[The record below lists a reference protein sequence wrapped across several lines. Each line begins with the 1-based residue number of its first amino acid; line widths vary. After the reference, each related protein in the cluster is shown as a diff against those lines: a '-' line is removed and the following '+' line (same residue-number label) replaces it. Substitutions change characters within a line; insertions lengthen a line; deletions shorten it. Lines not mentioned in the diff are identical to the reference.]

1 MRRLLEILF
10 AILLLILLF
19 PFFLMAVIVVQ
30 IDSPGPI
37 IFRQVRIGK
46 GGRKFTLYKLRTM
59 KKGAN
64 GSFPPHTQ
72 VNDPRFS
79 PVCRFIRATCIDEV
93 PQLWNIL
100 KGDMSF
106 VGPRPELP
114 KIVKTYDEEQKNVLK
129 FEPGLFGISQLV
141 LREGVDYRK
150 KLIIENAYYPHRTL
164 LKDFTIT
171 FLTPFVIVDNALGK
185 ILGHN
190 GKKTAYT
197 NTSWFRFII
206 RHNGD
211 KSISEVIKK
220 VVNEE
225 NADSTFSDTN
235 AMRNSG

>member
-1 MRRLLEILF
+1 LRRLLEILF

-19 PFFLMAVIVVQ
+19 PFFLIAVIVVQ

-114 KIVKTYDEEQKNVLK
+114 KIVKTYDEEQKNVPQN
-129 FEPGLFGISQLV
+129 FSQ
-141 LREGVDYRK
+141 R
-150 KLIIENAYYPHRTL
+150 
-164 LKDFTIT
+164 
-171 FLTPFVIVDNALGK
+171 IVND
-185 ILGHN
+185 
-190 GKKTAYT
+190 
-197 NTSWFRFII
+197 
-206 RHNGD
+206 D
-211 KSISEVIKK
+211 K
-220 VVNEE
+220 
-225 NADSTFSDTN
+225 
-235 AMRNSG
+235 RR